1 MNSVR
6 KWVGVAAVLV
16 MAAAVPA
23 KAQVTELLS
32 DTSPF
37 YVPNSSGWQVQ
48 LSTCAYTNNGAAGDC
63 STENVVAS
71 VTGSTLSLVFGGTN
85 GTGSNNFLANSG
97 LGAPNPGLGLPGHE
111 TDLSINVTVTAPSG
125 QKIYLASDTLN
136 TATGQLS
143 VTATES
149 FTSPSETTLNTSS
162 TGLLLASETFAP
174 TTSAITPN
182 IDVVDGLGGASSS
195 IQSVTLKF
203 SVVPEP
209 VSSSLLAV
217 GLVGLGFIRRKVRRP
232 R

>member
-6 KWVGVAAVLV
+6 KWVGITAVLV

-97 LGAPNPGLGLPGHE
+97 LGAPTHE
-111 TDLSINVTVTAPSG
+111 SDLSINVTVTAPSG
-125 QKIYLASDTLN
+125 QKIYLVSDTMN
-136 TATGQLS
+136 TATGQPN

-149 FTSPSETTLNTSS
+149 FSSPSETSLNTTS
-162 TGLLLASETFAP
+162 TGSLLASETFAP
-174 TTSAITPN
+174 TTAITPN